1 MNKLIAFLL
10 LMIMAPALGV
20 VGGMILSFWNIG
32 NDLQPFWGRLS
43 GAVTIL
49 VIALNLKNVFSKEV
63 TRAKNKHRKRMLL
76 AIFSVIVFPIIAGT
90 EAANADQKNNSAI
103 GFVTELAMN
112 MFAYLPFVINCWYI
126 CLEGVAPLWRRFK
139 SVTSTKN
146 IAQ

>member
-90 EAANADQKNNSAI
+90 EAANADQKNNSAN

-126 CLEGVAPLWRRFK
+126 CLEGGAPLWRRFK

>member
-20 VGGMILSFWNIG
+20 VGGMILSFWNDG
-32 NDLQPFWGRLS
+32 NDRQPFWGKLS

-90 EAANADQKNNSAI
+90 EAANADQKNNSAND
-103 GFVTELAMN
+103 FVTDLAMN
-112 MFAYLPFVINCWYI
+112 MFAYLPFGINCWYI
-126 CLEGVAPLWRRFK
+126 SLEGGAPLWRRFT

-146 IAQ
+146 IEQ